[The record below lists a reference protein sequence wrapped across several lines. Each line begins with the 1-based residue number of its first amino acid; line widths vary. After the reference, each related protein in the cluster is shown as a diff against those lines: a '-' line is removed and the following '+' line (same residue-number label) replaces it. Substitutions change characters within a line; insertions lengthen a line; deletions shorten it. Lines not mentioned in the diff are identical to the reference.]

1 MTKPNSSDHA
11 NPRLSAQ
18 LAFVIA
24 ADALKSV
31 ERKNLLL
38 SGARRENAAEH
49 SWHLALLAM
58 TFAEYAPDGT
68 DIAHVTQLLIV
79 HDLVEVHAGD
89 HWELASDA
97 EDVLHKESQAAEKL
111 FGLLPEDQRR
121 NAIALWQE
129 FEARETAE
137 AKFAKAL
144 DALHPMLLVWGPGGT
159 GQTHVPLTAQQMKEL
174 KKPHLVAFP
183 ALWQLAEHLLDDAVK
198 RGKLP
203 PI

>member
-1 MTKPNSSDHA
+1 MAKSD
-11 NPRLSAQ
+11 NPVSASLRLSAQ
-18 LAFVIA
+18 VEFVVA

-58 TFAEYAPDGT
+58 TFAEYAPTGT

-89 HWELASDA
+89 HWELASNA
-97 EDVLHKESQAAEKL
+97 EDVSQKEKQAAEKL
-111 FGLLPEDQRR
+111 FSLLPEDQRHD
-121 NAIALWQE
+121 ALALWKE
-129 FEARETAE
+129 FEARETLE

-159 GQTHVPLTAQQMKEL
+159 GQTHVPLTAQQMREL
-174 KKPHLVAFP
+174 KNPHLVAFP
-183 ALWQLAEHLLDDAVK
+183 ALWQLAEQLLDDAVQ
-198 RGKLP
+198 RGILP
-203 PI
+203 SA